1 MEKEK
6 FIELTQKYGH
16 WSSWAIWTGQGEK
29 PKSNIGDLSIFKD
42 ENVFKWLKPN
52 IIFVGLNISRGA
64 IKEPLANFHD
74 KRKEAT
80 DFKIRY
86 ALLGTPLWGA
96 YMTDLIK
103 DYDEKHSGKVIQYL
117 RTNEALVLNNV
128 QILDQELIDLGQKDY
143 KLIAFG
149 RDVYS
154 MLRKYYKDRYEIFQV
169 PHYASYSSKEKYRD
183 LVKLEIDLMIK
194 SQK

>member
-1 MEKEK
+1 
-6 FIELTQKYGH
+6 
-16 WSSWAIWTGQGEK
+16 
-29 PKSNIGDLSIFKD
+29 
-42 ENVFKWLKPN
+42 
-52 IIFVGLNISRGA
+52 
-64 IKEPLANFHD
+64 
-74 KRKEAT
+74 
-80 DFKIRY
+80 
-86 ALLGTPLWGA
+86 
-96 YMTDLIK
+96 MTDLIK

>member
-16 WSSWAIWTGQGEK
+16 WSSWAIWTGQGDK

-42 ENVFKWLKPN
+42 ENILKWLRPN

-80 DFKIRY
+80 DFKIRH

-103 DYDEKHSGKVIQYL
+103 DYDEKNSGKVIQHL
-117 RTNEALVLNNV
+117 RNNEALVLNNI

-143 KLIAFG
+143 KLISFG

-183 LVKLEIDLMIK
+183 LVKLEIHLMIK
-194 SQK
+194 S